1 MKNYQLML
9 EEIIKENQD
18 QGKKPTLL
26 LHACCAPCSSYPIEY
41 LSQYFDITLYFYNP
55 NISSIREYNK
65 RRAELK
71 RFVEEFPAAKGI
83 EIIDAVY
90 TPQDFFIIAMGLEN
104 EPERGARCY
113 ECYRL
118 RLEQTAKYASICEG
132 KYDYFGTTLS
142 ISPHKNA
149 DWLNEIGEEM
159 AKEYNVPYLFA
170 DFKKKNGYIR
180 SIELSNEYNLYR
192 QDFCGCM
199 HSQKDKI
206 DNTGKEW
213 G

>member
-9 EEIIKENQD
+9 EEIINENQAK
-18 QGKKPTLL
+18 GVRPKLL

-55 NISSIREYNK
+55 NIASIREYNK
-65 RRAELK
+65 RKAELI
-71 RFVEEFPAAKGI
+71 RFVQEFPPAKGI
-83 EIIDAVY
+83 KVIDAKY
-90 TPQDFFIIAMGLEN
+90 TPQDFFIVAMGLEN

-113 ECYRL
+113 ECYNL
-118 RLEQTAKYASICEG
+118 RLDQTAKYAYLSTE

-142 ISPHKNA
+142 ISPHKNS
-149 DWLNEIGEEM
+149 DWINEIGENVS
-159 AKEYNVPYLFA
+159 KEYNIPFLYA

>member
-1 MKNYQLML
+1 MKNYQRML
-9 EEIIKENQD
+9 EEIIKENQAK
-18 QGKKPTLL
+18 GVRPSLL
-26 LHACCAPCSSYPIEY
+26 LHACCAPCSSYCIEY

-55 NISSIREYNK
+55 NIASIREYNK
-65 RRAELK
+65 RRRELE
-71 RFVEEFPAAKGI
+71 RFVSEFPPAAGI
-83 EIIDAVY
+83 EIIDAKY

-118 RLEQTAKYASICEG
+118 RLEQTAKYAYLSEG
-132 KYDYFGTTLS
+132 KYDYFASTLS
-142 ISPHKNA
+142 ISPHKNV
-149 DWLNEIGEEM
+149 DWLNEIGEEVS
-159 AKEYNVPYLFA
+159 KEYNIPYLYS
-170 DFKKKNGYIR
+170 DFKKKNGYVR
-180 SIELSNEYNLYR
+180 SIELSGEYNLYR